1 MTKDTMKEAA
11 TAAEVL
17 VFDDWFD
24 AIEDGVCVRARG
36 IIEGMPEEELSC
48 ALPRPSD
55 GRRKPG
61 EEKAASLVVVIRHGR
76 RERPLTGAF
85 GKTRIA
91 APCARLMGEESKTHE
106 WRSAALPA
114 YQRRTRRASPERR
127 RRTAANL
134 SPKCVA
140 SGAARQNGLAKALR
154 EIGRLERTLFSLDGM
169 KNRALRRP
177 ARRFACDS
185 LLNLYYAMSARNY
198 LKIRQNSSL
207 NVLSP
212 PRLIIKRW

>member
-1 MTKDTMKEAA
+1 MTKDTTKEAA
-11 TAAEVL
+11 GAAEVL
-17 VFDDWFD
+17 LFADWFD
-24 AIEDGVCVRARG
+24 AIEDGVRARVRG
-36 IIEGMPEEELSC
+36 FIETMLEAELC
-48 ALPRPSD
+48 EALSRPRY
-55 GRRKPG
+55 GRRKPSEG
-61 EEKAASLVVVIRHGR
+61 EAAPSVVGARHGH

-91 APCARLMGEESKTHE
+91 APCARLMGEESNTHE

-114 YQRRTRRASPERR
+114 YRRRTRRASPERR

-134 SPKCVA
+134 SPKCAA
-140 SGAARQNGLAKALR
+140 SGAGRQNGLAKALR

-185 LLNLYYAMSARNY
+185 LLNSRYVISDANILESRHDFRRGTALAA
-198 LKIRQNSSL
+198 
-207 NVLSP
+207 
-212 PRLIIKRW
+212 